1 MWTDEQEEAAA
12 LDVDGQFG
20 LIVQLRDGSRRT
32 VRTGE
37 VSVRGPPVGIHPP
50 ADVAAQSVPQLI
62 QLLNHRSGQ
71 GGQGHL
77 VALPLRRGAL

>member
-1 MWTDEQEEAAA
+1 MMLIIYRRDCVTLGKQVRLMWTDEQEEAAA

-37 VSVRGPPVGIHPP
+37 VSVRGMYGYL
-50 ADVAAQSVPQLI
+50 D
-62 QLLNHRSGQ
+62 
-71 GGQGHL
+71 
-77 VALPLRRGAL
+77 